1 MNIPTIYNES
11 LDALISLVKQLIED
25 YIDEDIYE
33 EILSG
38 NISNDT
44 YDIVDAYVIDVVRKN
59 ISGATDRVLDSFLKE

>member
-1 MNIPTIYNES
+1 MKIPTIYNES
-11 LDALISLVKQLIED
+11 LDALISLVKQLIEE

-44 YDIVDAYVIDVVRKN
+44 YDIVDAYVVDVVRKN
-59 ISGATDRVLDSFLKE
+59 ISGATDRVLDAFLKE

>member
-1 MNIPTIYNES
+1 MKIPTIYNES
-11 LDALISLVKQLIED
+11 LDALISLVQQLIED

-44 YDIVDAYVIDVVRKN
+44 YDIVDAYVVDVVRQN
-59 ISGATDRVLDSFLKE
+59 ISGATDRALDAYLKE

>member
-11 LDALISLVKQLIED
+11 LDALISLVQHLIEV

-38 NISNDT
+38 DISNET
-44 YDIVDAYVIDVVRKN
+44 YDRVDAYVIDVVRKN
-59 ISGATDRVLDSFLKE
+59 ISGATDRVLDAYLK

>member
-1 MNIPTIYNES
+1 MRIPTIYNES

-44 YDIVDAYVIDVVRKN
+44 YDIVDAYVVDVVRRN
-59 ISGATDRVLDSFLKE
+59 ISGATDRVLDAYLKE

>member
-1 MNIPTIYNES
+1 MRIPTIYNES

-44 YDIVDAYVIDVVRKN
+44 YDIVDAYVVDVVRQN
-59 ISGATDRVLDSFLKE
+59 ISGATDRVLDAYLKE

>member
-44 YDIVDAYVIDVVRKN
+44 YDIVDAYVVDVVRMN
-59 ISGATDRVLDSFLKE
+59 ISGATDRVLDAYLKE

>member
-1 MNIPTIYNES
+1 MKIPTIYNES

>member
-1 MNIPTIYNES
+1 MKIPTIYNES

-44 YDIVDAYVIDVVRKN
+44 YDIVDAYVVDVVRRN
-59 ISGATDRVLDSFLKE
+59 ISGATDRVLDAYLKE

>member
-1 MNIPTIYNES
+1 MKIPTIYNES

-44 YDIVDAYVIDVVRKN
+44 YDIVDAYVVDVVRQN
-59 ISGATDRVLDSFLKE
+59 ISGATDRVLDAYLKE

>member
-1 MNIPTIYNES
+1 MRIPTIYNES

-44 YDIVDAYVIDVVRKN
+44 YDIVDAYVVDVVRRN
-59 ISGATDRVLDSFLKE
+59 ISGATDRVLDAYLK

>member
-1 MNIPTIYNES
+1 MKIPTIYNES

-44 YDIVDAYVIDVVRKN
+44 YDIVDAYVVDVVRKN
-59 ISGATDRVLDSFLKE
+59 ISGATDRVLDTYLKE

>member
-44 YDIVDAYVIDVVRKN
+44 YDIVDAYVVDVVRRN
-59 ISGATDRVLDSFLKE
+59 ISGATDRVLDAYLK

>member
-44 YDIVDAYVIDVVRKN
+44 YDIVDAYVVDVVRRN
-59 ISGATDRVLDSFLKE
+59 IGGATDRVLDAYLK

>member
-1 MNIPTIYNES
+1 MKIPTIYNES

-44 YDIVDAYVIDVVRKN
+44 YDIVDAYVVDVVRKN
-59 ISGATDRVLDSFLKE
+59 ISGATDRVLDAFLKE

>member
-1 MNIPTIYNES
+1 MRIPTIYNES

-44 YDIVDAYVIDVVRKN
+44 YDIVDAYVVDVVRRN
-59 ISGATDRVLDSFLKE
+59 IGGATDRVLDAYLK

>member
-44 YDIVDAYVIDVVRKN
+44 YDIVDAYVVDVVRKN
-59 ISGATDRVLDSFLKE
+59 ISGATDRVLDAFLKE

>member
-44 YDIVDAYVIDVVRKN
+44 YDIVDAYVVDVVRRN
-59 ISGATDRVLDSFLKE
+59 ISGATDRVLDAYLKE

>member
-1 MNIPTIYNES
+1 MRIPTIYNES

-25 YIDEDIYE
+25 YIDENIYE

-44 YDIVDAYVIDVVRKN
+44 YDIVDAYVVDVVRRN
-59 ISGATDRVLDSFLKE
+59 ISGATDRVLDAYLKE

>member
-1 MNIPTIYNES
+1 MKIPTIYNES

-44 YDIVDAYVIDVVRKN
+44 YDIVDAYVIDVVRQN
-59 ISGATDRVLDSFLKE
+59 ISGATDRALDAYLKE

>member
-1 MNIPTIYNES
+1 MKIPTIYNES

-44 YDIVDAYVIDVVRKN
+44 YDIVDAYVVDVVRQN
-59 ISGATDRVLDSFLKE
+59 ISGATDRALDAYLKE